1 MKEILIF
8 GAGGFGKE
16 ILDILL
22 STPTYFDYHSIK
34 FLDDAV
40 PPGSPIAT
48 TTVIGDS
55 NHLQNAKNSHIIIAI
70 GNPKIRRIVTNK
82 ITNLNLPILTVID
95 HTAQLRK
102 NIQIGNGSIICANTI
117 LSTSSQIG
125 QHNIINIGAIIGH
138 DVITGPYTVI
148 SPGAIILGQVQ
159 IGEGVEIG
167 AGAIIHPQVKIGNWC
182 KIAMGAVVYKDVP
195 DNAIVSGNPAR
206 TMIIQ
211 PENWYL

>member
-1 MKEILIF
+1 MKKTLIF

-22 STPTYFDYHSIK
+22 ATPETSDRQVFFI
-34 FLDDAV
+34 DDAV
-40 PPGSPIAT
+40 PKNSLVANT
-48 TTVIGDS
+48 KVLGDS
-55 NHLQNAKNSHIIIAI
+55 SYLQFATDFSVSIAI
-70 GNPKIRRIVTNK
+70 GNPRIRRILTQRVVDA
-82 ITNLNLPILTVID
+82 NLSLLTIID
-95 HTAQLRK
+95 HTAQLRS
-102 NIQIGNGSIICANTI
+102 NSTIGNGSVICAQAV
-117 LSTSSQIG
+117 LSVGAQIG
-125 QHNIINIGAIIGH
+125 SHNVLNIGVIIGH
-138 DVITGPYTVI
+138 DVITGSYTVI
-148 SPGAIILGQVQ
+148 SPGAVILGEVI

-211 PENWYL
+211 PENWHL